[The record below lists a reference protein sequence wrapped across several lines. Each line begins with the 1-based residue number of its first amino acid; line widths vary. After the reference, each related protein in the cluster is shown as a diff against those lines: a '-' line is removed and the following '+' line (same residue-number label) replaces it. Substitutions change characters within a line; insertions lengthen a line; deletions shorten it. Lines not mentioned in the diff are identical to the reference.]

1 MSALDERIKYYR
13 ARIINR
19 LKGYEGDIGPTFRLY
34 IDTVMECENL
44 EELKEMAELD
54 LQLDYFNYIRSIND
68 KLQIFGVSLD
78 DIKREN
84 DKNIPKDSNEITEM
98 LKDITDED
106 IAALDDSD
114 ETYSDE
120 YMDGASEADALMSQ
134 LGMIDMYT
142 SGDDESLDGIEG
154 LPSELE
160 DDTTE
165 DADDEEDEY
174 FDVEYETE
182 EEGSITDEE
191 DDDDEGY
198 FDGIEV
204 EEEKPLDISDDAEID
219 LGLDDDEEE
228 ISTDSEDIDDY
239 EEDEG
244 DDYFSETEV
253 EDEYGFDE
261 EDEGDDDYF
270 GDSEVVAFVEEETDE
285 SIGGETSE
293 EDDEFL
299 SDFEDYIP
307 DTDENSEENEED
319 LYFGD
324 ETEEFDE
331 YSLGEEDDD
340 DDYFGDNFDEE
351 TVDSEEDDEEDD
363 YFDTDYATEEDD
375 SEEFED
381 DDEFDDEYF
390 ESIDESMEDD
400 EFADSFEDDASEDD
414 DLFFGE
420 LDDTESEEGDDFEDE
435 DDDLFFGE
443 IDDDEGT
450 IEDELNRQIAE
461 FESGAM
467 DDDDIFGGLDDGSD
481 TGAYEMSPTG
491 FVKGSIFDQYA
502 TEKGYVAFG
511 NMKTE
516 AMYQGIASFISK
528 GTSKVEGEIKS
539 KFGKFFDL
547 G

>member
-1 MSALDERIKYYR
+1 MRKTVSALDERIKYYR

-19 LKGYEGDIGPTFRLY
+19 LKAYEGDIGPTFRLY

-68 KLQIFGVSLD
+68 RLQVFGVSLD

-84 DKNIPKDSNEITEM
+84 DKNIPKDNNEITEM

-134 LGMIDMYT
+134 LGMLDMYT

-165 DADDEEDEY
+165 DAD
-174 FDVEYETE
+174 
-182 EEGSITDEE
+182 DEE

-219 LGLDDDEEE
+219 LGLDDDKEE
-228 ISTDSEDIDDY
+228 INADSEDIYDC

-244 DDYFSETEV
+244 DDYFSETKV
-253 EDEYGFDE
+253 EDEYNFDE

-293 EDDEFL
+293 KDEAFL
-299 SDFEDYIP
+299 NDFEGYIP
-307 DTDENSEENEED
+307 ETDENSEENEED

-324 ETEEFDE
+324 GTEESDE
-331 YSLGEEDDD
+331 YDLDEEDGD

-363 YFDTDYATEEDD
+363 YFNTDYATEEDD

-381 DDEFDDEYF
+381 DDESDDEYF
-390 ESIDESMEDD
+390 ESIDESMENG

-420 LDDTESEEGDDFEDE
+420 LGDTEGEEGDDLEDE

-443 IDDDEGT
+443 IEDGEGT
-450 IEDELNRQIAE
+450 IEDELDRQIAE

-467 DDDDIFGGLDDGSD
+467 DDDDIFGELDDGSD
-481 TGAYEMSPTG
+481 TGTYEMSPTG